1 MKYQDYND
9 FELLSLIQEGNE
21 EANNIILKKYEPL
34 INSIASKMI
43 SYSNSK
49 GLEKSDL
56 IQEGLIGLNSA
67 IERFNENKDVTFF
80 TYAKTCVERRMIS
93 ILVSANRKKHRIL
106 NDSISI
112 DDDELFLDK
121 FLKDDSLNPEDKIIN
136 EEEIEKLI
144 SKIESKLTDFE
155 NQVFDLLISG
165 FNYKEIA
172 EILDRD
178 NKSIDNAIQ
187 RLKSKV
193 KKQLNYN

>member
-1 MKYQDYND
+1 MQYQDYND

-43 SYSNSK
+43 SYSNST

-93 ILVSANRKKHRIL
+93 ILVSANRKKHKIL

-121 FLKDDSLNPEDKIIN
+121 FLKDNSLNPEDKIIN
-136 EEEIEKLI
+136 EEEIDKLI
-144 SKIESKLTDFE
+144 TRIESKLTDFE
-155 NQVFDLLISG
+155 NQVFNLLISG

-193 KKQLNYN
+193 KKIIN